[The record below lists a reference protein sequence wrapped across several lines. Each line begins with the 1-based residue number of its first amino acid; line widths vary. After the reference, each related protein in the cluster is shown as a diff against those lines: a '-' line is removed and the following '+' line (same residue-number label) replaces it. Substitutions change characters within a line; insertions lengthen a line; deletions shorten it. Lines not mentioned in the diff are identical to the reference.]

1 VALARQDLGDFPNFL
16 SSSLPSQRL
25 RFSGLGGFYE
35 TYYSPDRTMEYF
47 AMARS

>member
-1 VALARQDLGDFPNFL
+1 VALARQDLGDFPIFIEFVAVATVEI
-16 SSSLPSQRL
+16 QGFR
-25 RFSGLGGFYE
+25 GFYE